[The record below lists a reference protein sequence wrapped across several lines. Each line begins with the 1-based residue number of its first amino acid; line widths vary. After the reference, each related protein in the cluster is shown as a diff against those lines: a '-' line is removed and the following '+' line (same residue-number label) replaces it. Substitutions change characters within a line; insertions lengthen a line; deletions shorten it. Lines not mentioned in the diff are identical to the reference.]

1 LVAVWPSECA
11 FCAVF
16 LPPPST
22 STVHFLFLKINL
34 STNELAQID
43 AEFCDKSTPTQN
55 TNTSRNTIHAQ
66 GQLAHA
72 LPTHDNLLFLFLP
85 FLHVTVTRIPSTTF
99 LPQRFFRF
107 PSCPGRFHGF
117 HFSFLTMHVNPDRIV
132 HHALHASCHL
142 LFRYSFVHVGHV
154 QLPVFQ
160 GHLPCW

>member
-1 LVAVWPSECA
+1 MYPNVPERNVRRPRKGGSGIGGIGDIVVIGGNE
-11 FCAVF
+11 
-16 LPPPST
+16 
-22 STVHFLFLKINL
+22 VHQQGRQ
-34 STNELAQID
+34 SG
-43 AEFCDKSTPTQN
+43 
-55 TNTSRNTIHAQ
+55 RNHMKH
-66 GQLAHA
+66 GK
-72 LPTHDNLLFLFLP
+72 P
-85 FLHVTVTRIPSTTF
+85 HVTFYGNSAPCPCPRPPNPRQSSLFISSVPAHTSFTHIPSTTF

-117 HFSFLTMHVNPDRIV
+117 HFSFLTMHVNPYRIV